1 MIFYNGNESLDL
13 NNFSGSDIII
23 NLSNVPLSL
32 DISAPVVQ
40 SNFQEGAF
48 RHNFDIVMAPVKTLG
63 TSTDPA
69 TERYNVMQGQRNGKV
84 TEEQVFNRKT

>member
-48 RHNFDIVMAPVKTLG
+48 RHNFDIVMAPVKAMG

-84 TEEQVFNRKT
+84 IEEQVFNRKI